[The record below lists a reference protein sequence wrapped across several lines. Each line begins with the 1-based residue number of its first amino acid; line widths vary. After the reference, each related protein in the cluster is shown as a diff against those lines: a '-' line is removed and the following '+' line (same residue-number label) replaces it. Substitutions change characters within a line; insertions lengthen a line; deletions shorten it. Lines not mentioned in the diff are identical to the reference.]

1 MAVTAPP
8 TAAAAPA
15 KASIAEST
23 ITHDAAHPGLNPS
36 RLRSSCCRRPV
47 LVVSA
52 AVASAV
58 SIMTPKVSGPP
69 PGSRS
74 ARPASEAPQADT
86 ECEQQKGADR
96 DQGQVEP
103 REGKTA
109 GRGLHRRRRD
119 GRLAALDSRVLSLRT
134 CLLLDRGLE
143 TATSGGRVALED
155 GILQRALKIGRRV
168 RAVQMSV
175 VRVVA
180 VNLLRRRRRSHR
192 DDD

>member
-1 MAVTAPP
+1 MEWDAQGTN
-8 TAAAAPA
+8 
-15 KASIAEST
+15 AE
-23 ITHDAAHPGLNPS
+23 
-36 RLRSSCCRRPV
+36 REQQ
-47 LVVSA
+47 
-52 AVASAV
+52 AVADQ
-58 SIMTPKVSGPP
+58 
-69 PGSRS
+69 
-74 ARPASEAPQADT
+74 E
-86 ECEQQKGADR
+86 
-96 DQGQVEP
+96 QGQVEP

-109 GRGLHRRRRD
+109 GRGLHRGRRD

-192 DDD
+192 